1 MKINKLQTALLI
13 TVLALALASFSWF
26 IWKFQAEKN
35 LAVLPDFK
43 WQVPRTS
50 PEQNYEQ
57 KWTETNSGS
66 SFTTED
72 TAAKEAYQALQEK
85 KKSITNKQV
94 LAALELADATY
105 IDPSKMTTVI
115 KANGRKNERS
125 LYQGL
130 WHYMATSYPHAKIQ
144 EDYVLTFQGKS
155 YPLKSY
161 APMALKI
168 NTNALQRAHAYNLK
182 GYKVEGNKITFKLGV
197 RTVDEYQY
205 FVHASYESNFSSFFE
220 PLAEFTNSSSKTKDV
235 SPRIAAKFLYWLAAV
250 GYKEDGSVDLYG
262 MGYGSLRN
270 LYFQVT
276 IEEGQVKIDDKNLG
290 RLFQLGMGE
299 KETGLEKFF
308 EDESK
313 KAD

>member
-1 MKINKLQTALLI
+1 MKTNKLQIILLI
-13 TVLALALASFSWF
+13 TILTLALASFSWF
-26 IWKFQAEKN
+26 IWMFQTEKN
-35 LAVLPDFK
+35 LAALPDFK

-105 IDPSKMTTVI
+105 IDPSKMTAVI
-115 KANGRKNERS
+115 KANGRKNEQA

-168 NTNALQRAHAYNLK
+168 NTNALQQARAYELK
-182 GYKVEGNKITFKLGV
+182 DYKLQGNKIIFKLGV

-205 FVHASYESNFSSFFE
+205 FVQASYQTNFTSFFE
-220 PLAEFTNSSSKTKDV
+220 ALAQETNNSPKSGDV
-235 SPRIAAKFLYWLAAV
+235 SPRIAKKFLYWLAAV
-250 GYKEDGSVDLYG
+250 GYKENGYVELYG

-276 IEEGQVKIDDKNLG
+276 VEQGQVKIDDKNLG
-290 RLFQLGMGE
+290 RLFQLGLGE